1 MADSRMKSWFAFLND
16 TDSKFCKWGKFMATQ
31 QAGNKRYQALIISIA
46 VFLGLI
52 ALLLAFTFYTSS
64 LLERNAAL
72 MNQTNRVSN
81 AAQSVIKDL
90 FDLENSYGEDV
101 RSPHIKTVLARL
113 QQNSQIISD
122 YIPILKNGGEIETDH
137 GTIKLSAASSQIAQQ
152 NLELA
157 ESQWAL
163 LNPKITTY
171 LKSAANV
178 EVNSSD
184 ALFQAAT
191 QAKTSSLLVNE
202 SLDNL
207 VQQTTLTTNRQAA
220 TIRLVQLIGVA
231 IIFAYFLIFIF
242 FFIRRLR
249 ESDYQADMARQE
261 TTEIMQTVN
270 TGLFLLD
277 KDLTIGQQ
285 YSNAL
290 ESIIGAKDLA
300 GEKLSSVLRNRVSD
314 KDLRTAEEFIEQL
327 YNPKAK
333 EKLIK
338 DLNPL
343 QKVMMQNSHDNKTR
357 YLDFKFSRVYED
369 KQIKRILVN
378 VNDVS
383 DAVLLEQNLEK
394 ERAHNDMQIE
404 MLTTILNVSPHIINE
419 FISNTYAHI
428 QRMNDVLKN
437 PGSSQ
442 FELEGKLK
450 LLYREM
456 HSLKGEASALKLSSF
471 AKIASEA
478 EDKLHVLQNQ
488 GKLSG
493 NDFLALTV
501 HLDELLSLSNVIA
514 GLGQRINSHTDVE
527 ALKAPISAPVAAPVA
542 AQDNQQD
549 ETDDIITLTDDTQ
562 AAPAQVN
569 VRSEFADYLVAFGAD
584 IAKRQNKEIYVDV
597 SRLGNIN
604 LPKRLS
610 TTVREICVQLLRN
623 AIVHGI
629 APSDQRVE
637 MGKPRQGRVS
647 IVTTTQD
654 SGYFVFYVEDDG
666 RGIDYEV
673 IRNKL
678 VTSGRMD
685 AEKAATLTKSELLNV
700 IFNSGFS
707 TKSVVDED
715 SGRGVGLDIVKDRV
729 KMAGGKI
736 AVESEKGKFCRFTIK
751 LPIQSSSP
759 AMQ

>member
-31 QAGNKRYQALIISIA
+31 QAGNKRYQTLIISIA

-501 HLDELLSLSNVIA
+501 HLDELLNLSNVIA
-514 GLGQRINSHTDVE
+514 GLGQRINSLNGAEILASPLNVPKAVQKNEVEEDV
-527 ALKAPISAPVAAPVA
+527 
-542 AQDNQQD
+542 
-549 ETDDIITLTDDTQ
+549 ITLTDDTQ
-562 AAPAQVN
+562 AAPHIN

-597 SRLGNIN
+597 SRLGNVN

-629 APSDQRVE
+629 SDGDQRVE
-637 MGKPRQGRVS
+637 MGKPRQGHVS
-647 IVTTTQD
+647 IVTSMQD
-654 SGYFVFYVEDDG
+654 DGYFVFYVEDDG

-678 VTSGRMD
+678 VTSDRMD
-685 AEKAATLTKSELLNV
+685 AEKAAALTKSELLNV

-715 SGRGVGLDIVKDRV
+715 SGRGIGLDIVKDRV

-736 AVESEKGKFCRFTIK
+736 AVESEKGKSCRFTIK
-751 LPIQSSSP
+751 LPIQSVS
-759 AMQ
+759 AATQ